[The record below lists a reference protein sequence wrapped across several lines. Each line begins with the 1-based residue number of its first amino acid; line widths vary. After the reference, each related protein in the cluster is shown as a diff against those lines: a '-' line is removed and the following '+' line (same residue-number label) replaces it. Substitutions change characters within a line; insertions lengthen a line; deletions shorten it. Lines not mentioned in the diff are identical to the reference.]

1 MAKVIISTENAP
13 SAIGPYSQAICVE
26 GALTFTS
33 GQIPL
38 DPSTGNLISEDFEE
52 QAIQTLKNIKYIL
65 KERNKTLNDIVKLT
79 VFLTDLSNFDSLNK
93 AFNFFFKGN
102 YPARSVIEVT
112 RLPKNSKI
120 EIEAIFNDEL

>member
-1 MAKVIISTENAP
+1 VAKITIFTDNAP

-26 GALTFTS
+26 GSLTFTS

-38 DPSTGNLISEDFEE
+38 DPNTGNLVSEDFEE
-52 QAIQTLKNIKYIL
+52 QAIQTLKNIEYIL
-65 KERNKTLNDIVKLT
+65 KERSRTLNDIIKLT

-93 AFNFFFKGN
+93 TFSLFFKDD
-102 YPARSVIEVT
+102 YPARSVVEVS